1 MLFIKELLFITFLL
15 NVINI
20 VTAMEIKCTYN
31 SGSLNFNCNST
42 LNDEDVYFS
51 SYPGY
56 TSDYNNFI
64 YGQRFSNNQF
74 HIYVNKH
81 GQKCECDIYN
91 NYGDQI
97 DFNGHNPFCC

>member
-20 VTAMEIKCTYN
+20 VTAMEI
-31 SGSLNFNCNST
+31 
-42 LNDEDVYFS
+42 
-51 SYPGY
+51 
-56 TSDYNNFI
+56 I